1 MTILNL
7 GSKTTVLGLLRND
20 VVTAT
25 GTGSA
30 VDLQGY
36 EGDMAVLLDA
46 EAGGASITYA
56 VKLTESDTSGG
67 TYTDVTGGAFT
78 TTTANTA
85 SLQKIYVN
93 VTSLKRFVKVSITVA
108 GAPAPV
114 LSQCWASLRRS
125 TANGDHG
132 RSGHLPGRLRRQLH
146 SWRRYC

>member
-1 MTILNL
+1 MTIHNL
-7 GSKTTVLGLLRND
+7 GTKTTILGLLRTD

-25 GTGSA
+25 ATGSA
-30 VDLQGY
+30 IDLLGY

-85 SLQKIYVN
+85 SLQKITVN
-93 VTSLKRFVKVSITVA
+93 VTSLKRFVKATATVA
-108 GAPAPV
+108 GGTGAGAV
-114 LSQCWASLRRS
+114 AVIGLAS
-125 TANGDHG
+125 AKYG
-132 RSGHLPGRLRRQLH
+132 
-146 SWRRYC
+146 